1 MKYLFTLIVA
11 GILFTGCKN
20 EGKNNDAE
28 NKLNENPYGKEKNVL
43 EADSASIDI
52 KPISHATAAVNWSD
66 ATFYIDPVGGAEAF
80 EGIEDPDFVLITDI
94 HGDHMSIETLEALSL
109 EGAYIIVPQAVRDKM
124 PDEMKDIVRVLENG
138 ATTRVL
144 EFYIEAIPM
153 YNLPEDPEAYHPK
166 GRGNGYVV
174 EKNGQR
180 LYIAGDTENI
190 PEMKELENIE
200 IALIPMNLPY
210 TMTVEDAADGV
221 LAFAPKKVIPYH
233 FRGQDGFA
241 DVDKFK
247 ELINEG
253 NKDIEVEMP
262 EWYPDREE
270 E

>member
-1 MKYLFTLIVA
+1 MKYLFTLLAA

-20 EGKNNDAE
+20 EEKEKQSEDAISDNNPYSEGKNT
-28 NKLNENPYGKEKNVL
+28 L
-43 EADSASIDI
+43 EADSVEIDI
-52 KPISHATAAVNWSD
+52 QPISHASAVINWGD
-66 ATFYIDPVGGAEAF
+66 ASFYIDPVGGAEAF
-80 EGIEDPDFVLITDI
+80 KGKDKPDFILITDI
-94 HGDHMSIETLEALSL
+94 HGDHMSAETLQAIDL
-109 EGAYIIVPQAVRDKM
+109 EGVHIIVPQAVK
-124 PDEMKDIVRVLENG
+124 DELPEELNDIVRTLENG

-144 EFYIEAIPM
+144 DFYIEAIPM

-190 PEMKELENIE
+190 PEMKELKNIE

-221 LAFAPKKVIPYH
+221 LAFAPKKVIPFH

-241 DVDKFK
+241 DVEKFK

-253 NKDIEVEMP
+253 NKDIEVEML
-262 EWYPDREE
+262 EWYPEREE
-270 E
+270 